1 MKKNIILLT
10 VSFLGMITTILL
22 SSVLTGITSQTL
34 LTAAAVISL
43 VLKLVFYVIALY
55 TLVCTFK
62 IKGGWGIRIFKF
74 LNWIYII
81 LFTLMFLFMIYLAS
95 RMVIDNYR
103 YFNSSELKVIPDTA
117 VKAKINP
124 LIDYNGLSKDFI
136 LSLRSGN
143 IDSNF
148 TKMLN
153 YSPNPQVWEKMEDKG
168 SWFALDKSVCF
179 DNRTDCRRKSK
190 GVSAMSRII
199 NNPLILI
206 APVMIATYHLDE
218 KLPVCSDEGLRLV
231 PQDLYLD
238 VVNNKIIV
246 VYKGTKALTKCRYLQ
261 LSGLNARDVGYEWA
275 KVYKKQNIDF
285 PYPDNISKKV
295 YQFKDAIVGGS
306 FCEDN
311 KQPGVRC
318 NVLYPVDDKI
328 VFRVTSYP
336 ANIEFKLW
344 DKKPVSEH
352 QESEFKFEI
361 RFIDKP
367 GVNI

>member
-10 VSFLGMITTILL
+10 VSFLGMIITILL
-22 SSVLTGITSQTL
+22 SNLLGGVSSTL
-34 LTAAAVISL
+34 ILTAAAIASL
-43 VLKLVFYVIALY
+43 VLKIVFFAIAIY
-55 TLVCTFK
+55 TLVNTFK
-62 IKGGWGIRIFKF
+62 IKGGWGIKIFKF
-74 LNWIYII
+74 LNWVYV
-81 LFTLMFLFMIYLAS
+81 LFLTLMFVFMIYIAAKLA
-95 RMVIDNYR
+95 VDNYNYHNTR
-103 YFNSSELKVIPDTA
+103 ALEIIPDTA

-124 LIDYNGLSKDFI
+124 LVDYNGLSKDFI
-136 LSLRSGN
+136 LSLRSGS

-148 TKMLN
+148 AKMLD
-153 YSPNPQVWEKMEDKG
+153 YSPNESVWEKMEDKG
-168 SWFALDKSVCF
+168 AWFALDKSVCF
-179 DNRTDCRRKSK
+179 DNRTDCRRKAK

-199 NNPLILI
+199 NNPMILI

-231 PQDLYLD
+231 PKGLYLD

-246 VYKGTKALTKCRYLQ
+246 IYKGTKALTKCNYLQ

-275 KVYKKQNIDF
+275 KVYRKQNIEF

-306 FCEDN
+306 FCEDD
-311 KQPGVRC
+311 KKPGVKC
-318 NVLYPVDDKI
+318 NVLYPVDDKV

-336 ANIEFKLW
+336 ANIEFKIW
-344 DKKPVSEH
+344 NKKPVSGH

-361 RFIDKP
+361 RF
-367 GVNI
+367 VE